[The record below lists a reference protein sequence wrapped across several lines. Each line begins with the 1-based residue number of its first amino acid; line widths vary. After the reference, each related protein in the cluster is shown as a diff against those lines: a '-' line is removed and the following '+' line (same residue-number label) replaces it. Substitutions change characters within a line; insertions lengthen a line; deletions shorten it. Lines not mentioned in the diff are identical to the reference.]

1 MEEQKTINEIPNKLT
16 ITVIGARSTGKTT
29 LLNSLIFPQ
38 IIISNKYIRTYG
50 YDIRFLPIND
60 NIIIKFFDIGDV
72 ELEKNEDVFNS
83 MAWYSHYVFYLIDPN
98 IKESL
103 KYIDIFEDAFKKNKT
118 ILIFSKFDQVN
129 DKNYY
134 INNNDVQRF
143 IQRHNITNNN
153 IFYVNSIDENSVK
166 NFKKEL
172 FDIIQNDLFNKIFT
186 NIKYDD
192 FTKNP
197 ILFHR
202 ALVGRSRKI
211 GC

>member
-1 MEEQKTINEIPNKLT
+1 MEEQKTINEIPNKIT

-38 IIISNKYIRTYG
+38 IIVNDRYIRTYG
-50 YDIRFLPIND
+50 YDIRFLSIND

-83 MAWYSHYVFYLIDPN
+83 MAWYSHYVIYLIDPN

-103 KYIDIFEDAFKKNKT
+103 KYIDIFEDPFKKNKI
-118 ILIFSKFDQVN
+118 ILVFSKFDQVN
-129 DKNYY
+129 DQNYY
-134 INNNDVQRF
+134 INNMDVKKF
-143 IQRHNITNNN
+143 IQRHNITN

-172 FDIIQNDLFNKIFT
+172 FEIIQNDLFNKIFT

-192 FTKNP
+192 FNKNP

-202 ALVGRSRKI
+202 ALVERSKKI

>member
-1 MEEQKTINEIPNKLT
+1 MEEIKTINEIPNKIT
-16 ITVIGARSTGKTT
+16 ITVIGARSSGKTT

-38 IIISNKYIRTYG
+38 IIINNRYIRTFG

-72 ELEKNEDVFNS
+72 ELESNEEVFQS
-83 MAWYSHYVFYLIDPN
+83 MSWYSHYVMYIIDPN

-103 KYIDIFEDAFKKNKT
+103 KYIDIFEDVFKKNKI
-118 ILIFSKFDQVN
+118 ILIFNKFDQVK
-129 DKNYY
+129 DQNYY
-134 INNNDVQRF
+134 INHKDVQKF
-143 IQRHNITNNN
+143 IQKHNINN
-153 IFYVNSIDENSVK
+153 IFYVNSIEANSVN

-172 FDIIQNDLFNKIFT
+172 FNIIQNDLFNKIFT
-186 NIKYDD
+186 NIKPDD
-192 FTKNP
+192 FNKNP

-202 ALVGRSRKI
+202 TVIERSKKI

>member
-1 MEEQKTINEIPNKLT
+1 MEEIKTINEIPNKIT
-16 ITVIGARSTGKTT
+16 ITVIGARSSGKTT

-38 IIISNKYIRTYG
+38 ILINNRYIRTFG

-72 ELEKNEDVFNS
+72 ELESNEEVFQS
-83 MAWYSHYVFYLIDPN
+83 MSWYSHYVIYIIDAN

-103 KYIDIFEDAFKKNKT
+103 KYIDIFEDVFKKNKI
-118 ILIFSKFDQVN
+118 ILIFNKFDQVK
-129 DKNYY
+129 DQNYY
-134 INNNDVQRF
+134 INHKDVQKF
-143 IQRHNITNNN
+143 VQKHKINN
-153 IFYVNSIDENSVK
+153 IFYVNSIEANSVS

-172 FDIIQNDLFNKIFT
+172 FNIIQNDLFNKIFT
-186 NIKYDD
+186 NIKPDD
-192 FTKNP
+192 FNKNP

-202 ALVGRSRKI
+202 TVIERSKKI